1 MVMSLKIRVVT
12 LSQLILSAN
21 YHNET
26 KEKMRKQETLEEM
39 VARRNKRLKSLFSR
53 NGINVR
59 LVGDEQKPVVIMDE
73 SVVLS
78 CYVKNFDLHFTK
90 EPFSNEIIK
99 TIKLKHEPD
108 ITRFEIQEV
117 IELGKHRPVYRVLL
131 KDIDLFLVGYNYL
144 NSEDSV
150 GRYPVF
156 AKHKPK
162 VYFERTYAEKI
173 ATNLTEDGYEIEII

>member
-1 MVMSLKIRVVT
+1 
-12 LSQLILSAN
+12 
-21 YHNET
+21 
-26 KEKMRKQETLEEM
+26 MRKNESLEEM
-39 VARRNKRLKSLFSR
+39 VQRRNKRLKSLFSR
-53 NGINVR
+53 NGVNVR
-59 LVGDEQKPVVIMDE
+59 LVGDEQKPAVIMDE

-90 EPFSNEIIK
+90 EPFSDEIVK
-99 TIKLKHEPD
+99 TVKLKHDPE

-117 IELGKHRPVYRVLL
+117 IELCKHRPVYRILL
-131 KDIDLFLVGYNYL
+131 RNTELFLVGYNYL

-162 VYFERTYAEKI
+162 VYFDRAYAEKV
-173 ATNLTEDGYEIEII
+173 AENLVEEGYEIEIM

>member
-1 MVMSLKIRVVT
+1 MMSSV
-12 LSQLILSAN
+12 A
-21 YHNET
+21 
-26 KEKMRKQETLEEM
+26 RKDESLEEM

-53 NGINVR
+53 NGVNVR
-59 LVGDEQKPVVIMDE
+59 LVGDEQKPAVIMDE

-90 EPFSNEIIK
+90 EPFSDEIVK
-99 TIKLKHEPD
+99 TVKLKHDPE
-108 ITRFEIQEV
+108 ITRYEIQEV
-117 IELGKHRPVYRVLL
+117 IESCKHRPVFRILL
-131 KDIDLFLVGYNYL
+131 KNSDLYLVGYNYL

-162 VYFERTYAEKI
+162 VYFDRTYADKVAES
-173 ATNLTEDGYEIEII
+173 LTEEGYQIEII

>member
-1 MVMSLKIRVVT
+1 MMDDSNITRK
-12 LSQLILSAN
+12 
-21 YHNET
+21 NES
-26 KEKMRKQETLEEM
+26 LEEM

-53 NGINVR
+53 NGVNVR
-59 LVGDEQKPVVIMDE
+59 LVGDDQKPAVIMDE

-90 EPFSNEIIK
+90 EPFSDEIVK
-99 TIKLKHEPD
+99 TVKLKHDPE
-108 ITRFEIQEV
+108 ITRYEIQEV
-117 IELGKHRPVYRVLL
+117 IELCKHRPVFRILL
-131 KDIDLFLVGYNYL
+131 TNSDLYLVGYNYL

-162 VYFERTYAEKI
+162 VYFDRSYAEKV
-173 ATNLTEDGYEIEII
+173 AESLNEEGYHIEII